1 MKVQPACCAA
11 VAISVAGKALHLAG
25 ELEAESVAGR
35 DHAANLARRSPAAR
49 PTNRPSCDRVRS
61 KNGREELP
69 IQAVGTPGT
78 HPHPPVSSRRGG
90 RVGVEPSAAP
100 FADESR
106 IGRGVVRPS
115 TRSTSS
121 CRSPDP
127 VVVLISDA
135 RSWSGVA
142 GFGCDVDGDALQAAG

>member
-1 MKVQPACCAA
+1 MCRQPFGVDWMLTRRTRLDRPGRFKDRDSCQ
-11 VAISVAGKALHLAG
+11 GRRLAP
-25 ELEAESVAGR
+25 AGR
-35 DHAANLARRSPAAR
+35 YPR

-69 IQAVGTPGT
+69 IWAVGTPGT

-106 IGRGVVRPS
+106 IGRGVVRQALDPLYQQLS
-115 TRSTSS
+115 IAGSGGRAYIGCAELER
-121 CRSPDP
+121 CRW
-127 VVVLISDA
+127 VRL
-135 RSWSGVA
+135 RR
-142 GFGCDVDGDALQAAG
+142 